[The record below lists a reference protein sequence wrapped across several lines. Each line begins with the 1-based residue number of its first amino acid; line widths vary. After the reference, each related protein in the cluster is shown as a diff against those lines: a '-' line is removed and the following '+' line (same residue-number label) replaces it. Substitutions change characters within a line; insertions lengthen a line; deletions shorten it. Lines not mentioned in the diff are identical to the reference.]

1 MLNRL
6 TVSSLI
12 QSVIVLMSTC
22 VIALLCVSAWA
33 SWERLAT
40 TGPSAR

>member
-22 VIALLCVSAWA
+22 MMALLCVSAWD
-33 SWERLAT
+33 SWERLIVT
-40 TGPSAR
+40 SRI